1 MLSLA
6 APQESATWR
15 SPAVAVSPGG
25 ALGGV
30 VSTTTGATGVAD
42 TASALR
48 RRVARGVDRRDPVA
62 VAVPFVRPVSV

>member
-1 MLSLA
+1 MLSVA

-30 VSTTTGATGVAD
+30 VSTTIGATGVAVTGALCAEVLPAAS
-42 TASALR
+42 TAATR
-48 RRVARGVDRRDPVA
+48 
-62 VAVPFVRPVSV
+62 